1 MFNKIKSMFKENE
14 KKSNKANQTKM
25 NPTRSDSKDKSG
37 NKGKDA
43 GKKSDSSR
51 SDKTN
56 PHKSN
61 KTNSKSS
68 SKEKENIKES
78 KDESVKSQ
86 DKSKSNHAKYDE
98 DMNWPD
104 KVKAIVIVELMGT
117 PEEHIKNTMQLY
129 LERIKENKD
138 MLVED
143 EHLEPIEKK
152 ESFFLQFTEL
162 TITFKS
168 VKNLIE
174 FCFDYMPS
182 SIEIIEPTHITYNS
196 QDLSDI
202 VNDLQAKLH
211 QLDMIVKNL
220 RTENKILNDNGN
232 LLLRN
237 LILVALKEEMN
248 MESLVKT
255 TGINKEAVEKFVEA
269 LIEGKLVEEK
279 KGKYK
284 AKNLKS

>member
-14 KKSNKANQTKM
+14 KKSDKASQAKIDHSKNKYKKN
-25 NPTRSDSKDKSG
+25 
-37 NKGKDA
+37 GKDT
-43 GKKSDSSR
+43 GKKSDKSR
-51 SDKTN
+51 SD
-56 PHKSN
+56 
-61 KTNSKSS
+61 NSTPQR
-68 SKEKENIKES
+68 SKEAVKNTKETDKDKE
-78 KDESVKSQ
+78 EL
-86 DKSKSNHAKYDE
+86 
-98 DMNWPD
+98 NWPD

-237 LILVALKEEMN
+237 LILVALKEELSMDA
-248 MESLVKT
+248 LVKT
-255 TGINKEAVEKFVEA
+255 TGINKEAVQRFVDT
-269 LIEGKLVEEK
+269 LIEGKLVDEK

-284 AKNLKS
+284 SRNHK